1 MKRII
6 VTGGSGKIGA
16 WILKELL
23 DAGHEVLNVDL
34 KPAADPRCRTLIADL
49 TESGQAFGAIGVY
62 TGIDELQPS
71 LRPQPVDVLVHFA
84 AIPRVQLVP
93 DAEVFRINTTST
105 YNVMEAAARA
115 GIRKVVYA
123 SSEATYGVVFADEQ
137 LDPAY
142 FPVDEEHPTV
152 PMDAYGLSKV
162 VNERTAAAFHARG
175 GGDYYGLRIG
185 DVMAPADYKKFP
197 LWSTDPAI
205 RKREMWAYVDVRDV
219 AQMVRLCVDVDGLGF
234 QVFNTYA
241 GESAHVLPTREL
253 ARKFYPK
260 VPVRDEVAEHGSLV
274 SNRKAQRMLGFEQ
287 QHRWAEQ
294 PQT

>member
-71 LRPQPVDVLVHFA
+71 LRAQPVDVLVHFA

-105 YNVMEAAARA
+105 YNAMEAAGRA
-115 GIRKVVYA
+115 GIRKVAFA
-123 SSEATYGVVFADEQ
+123 SSGTANGAVLADE
-137 LDPAY
+137 
-142 FPVDEEHPTV
+142 PV
-152 PMDAYGLSKV
+152 
-162 VNERTAAAFHARG
+162 
-175 GGDYYGLRIG
+175 
-185 DVMAPADYKKFP
+185 
-197 LWSTDPAI
+197 
-205 RKREMWAYVDVRDV
+205 
-219 AQMVRLCVDVDGLGF
+219 
-234 QVFNTYA
+234 
-241 GESAHVLPTREL
+241 
-253 ARKFYPK
+253 
-260 VPVRDEVAEHGSLV
+260 
-274 SNRKAQRMLGFEQ
+274 
-287 QHRWAEQ
+287 
-294 PQT
+294 